1 MNVAFDTRLRPILL
15 NPDARPASRAS
26 ALSCGAVIVRQ
37 TNEQV
42 KHAHFIEA
50 GRKPGAET
58 AHLKIFRPNLD
69 GQ

>member
-15 NPDARPASRAS
+15 DPDERPARPASD
-26 ALSCGAVIVRQ
+26 LSCGAVIVRQ

-42 KHAHFIEA
+42 KRAHFIAPDRE
-50 GRKPGAET
+50 PGAET
-58 AHLKIFRPNLD
+58 GHLKSFRLNPD